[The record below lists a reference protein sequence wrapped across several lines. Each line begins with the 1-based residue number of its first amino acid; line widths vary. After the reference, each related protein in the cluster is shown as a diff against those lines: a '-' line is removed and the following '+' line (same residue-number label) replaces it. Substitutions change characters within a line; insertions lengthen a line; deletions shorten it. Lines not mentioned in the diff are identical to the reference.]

1 MAEVRVGIDASPLVL
16 TRAGTHRYVAS
27 LSKALDET
35 GEVELRPYSFGRS
48 GRLSSLA
55 RDLVWYPLA
64 LPRRAARDSV
74 NVLHATTM
82 RAPLHTDVP
91 LVVTVHDLAVI
102 RCPWAFN
109 RWNAKYSRRT
119 LPRIVAAAEKV
130 IAVSEF
136 TASELTAL
144 LDVPS
149 KKVAVVRH
157 GVGDSFSTE
166 GRAAEG
172 DYVLCVSTLEPRKNL
187 ERLAEAFAGA
197 KLPDT
202 ELRIAGESGWGAVR
216 LRDGTCTTR
225 QLGHVEDDEL
235 AALYRGALC
244 VAYVS
249 LYEGFGLPV
258 LEALACGAPVV
269 AADIPALREVA
280 GDAAVY
286 VDPLDVAS
294 ISAGLREALSRRE
307 QLSAAGPIRAAGF
320 TWEQAARDTI
330 DVYRDAAA

>member
-1 MAEVRVGIDASPLVL
+1 
-16 TRAGTHRYVAS
+16 
-27 LSKALDET
+27 
-35 GEVELRPYSFGRS
+35 VELRPYSFGRS

-144 LDVPS
+144 LDVSS

-216 LRDGTCTTR
+216 LRDGTLR
-225 QLGHVEDDEL
+225 ELGYVEDDEL

-280 GDAAVY
+280 ADAAVY

-307 QLSAAGPIRAAGF
+307 ELSAAGPIRAARF
-320 TWEQAARDTI
+320 TWEQAARETI
-330 DVYRDAAA
+330 EVYRDAAT

>member
-27 LSKALDET
+27 LCKALDET

-48 GRLSSLA
+48 GRLWSLA
-55 RDLVWYPLA
+55 RDLVWYPFA
-64 LPRRAARDSV
+64 LPRKAARDSV
-74 NVLHATTM
+74 SVLHATTM
-82 RAPLHTDVP
+82 RAPLHMDVP
-91 LVVTVHDLAVI
+91 LVVTVHDLAVL
-102 RCPWAFN
+102 RHPWAFN

-144 LDVPS
+144 LDVSS

-216 LRDGTCTTR
+216 LRDGTPR

-280 GDAAVY
+280 ADAVVY

-307 QLSAAGPIRAAGF
+307 ELSAAGPIRAARF
-320 TWEQAARDTI
+320 TWEQAARETI
-330 DVYRDAAA
+330 EVYRDAAT